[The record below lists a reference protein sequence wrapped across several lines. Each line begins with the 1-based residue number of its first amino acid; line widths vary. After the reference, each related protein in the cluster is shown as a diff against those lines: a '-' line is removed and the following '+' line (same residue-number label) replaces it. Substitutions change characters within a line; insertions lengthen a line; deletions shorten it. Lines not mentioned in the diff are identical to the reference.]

1 MNNQS
6 VSCSLLF
13 GGRLSLLKRFL
24 IAAFCFQWMSEK
36 DQTNVWLTDCTQE
49 RNIKENYKIKQR
61 KKKRRRKKEWQDDWT
76 KHERPNKRIKDRIR
90 TNGVYFLQP
99 GLTLFRRLI
108 RKIGIVWFSTNDI
121 VSSGIH
127 DIYCL
132 LFFIYPVL
140 ICFINWVD
148 DINWPPYRVFKL
160 TSRALALRLPFV
172 IPSSSLR
179 HPFVSPSAAFRQPF
193 VSPSSSLRQPFV
205 ITSSSL
211 RHPFVRP
218 SSALCQSFVSPSTT
232 I

>member
-24 IAAFCFQWMSEK
+24 IAAFCFQWMSELAR

-76 KHERPNKRIKDRIR
+76 KHERPNKRMKDRIR

-108 RKIGIVWFSTNDI
+108 RKIAIAWFSTNDI

-132 LFFIYPVL
+132 LFIIYPML

-148 DINWPPYRVFKL
+148 DINWSPYRVFKL

-179 HPFVSPSAAFRQPF
+179 HPFEGGGIWFKQ
-193 VSPSSSLRQPFV
+193 
-205 ITSSSL
+205 
-211 RHPFVRP
+211 
-218 SSALCQSFVSPSTT
+218 
-232 I
+232 